1 MISKLHILIDLGLRS
16 QISSSNFWEKTSF
29 IQAMIF
35 HSKWKYFLLSITILW
50 ETWVFIVMKNDDF
63 LLRKWKIMQWERENK
78 SLKTSTNFCP
88 TLPVQIQTL
97 LQSKK

>member
-16 QISSSNFWEKTSF
+16 QISSSNFWEKTFF
-29 IQAMIF
+29 IQTMIF
-35 HSKWKYFLLSITILW
+35 SLKMETFLLSITILW
-50 ETWVFIVMKNDDF
+50 ETWFFIVMKNYAT
-63 LLRKWKIMQWERENK
+63 RAREHV
-78 SLKTSTNFCP
+78 KTTTNFCP